1 MKKLLALVLSLVLVF
16 GLIACNNSPKTTTD
30 DVAGNEGSQHES
42 PDTKGEEATIA
53 TEITNP
59 VEIEFWHAMSGAS
72 GEALQKLT
80 DDFNATHDN
89 ITVKLVNQGGYRD
102 LFDKLM
108 GAAKANQLPA
118 ITQIYSNRLSW
129 YVSKGLVE
137 DLNPYMENEKIGL
150 TKTEIE
156 DFPKLFLD
164 DGIWDGKQYAMPFNK
179 SQMVLYYN
187 VDMLKEAGVEVP
199 TTWEEWKE
207 AARKLTVDEDG
218 NGEPEIYGLVLAN
231 NLSTDIAPWVKQAG
245 GEIISEEKDK
255 VNFDTPETKE
265 AVEFLNSMIQEKI
278 ARLAGEDKNAN
289 VPLQQGRAAMCV
301 ASTSS
306 IPYIEKDSIEGLNWF
321 AAPLPGHKS
330 NDQLFYGTNVAVFNT
345 LSPEEKLA
353 AWEYT
358 KFLTSAESTAFFSQ
372 QTGYLP
378 VRKSVQELDD
388 YKKFLEE
395 KPVKAISFPSMEIGF
410 QGARNIGE
418 INALDVLGE
427 ELDLVFSNEKSI
439 DDALKAAQ
447 ERGERAMQEAR
458 NN

>member
-1 MKKLLALVLSLVLVF
+1 MKRILALILSLVLVF
-16 GLIACNNSPKTTTD
+16 GLVACNSSKTTTD
-30 DVAGNEGSQHES
+30 NVTNNEGSQNENPEANAEES
-42 PDTKGEEATIA
+42 TIA
-53 TEITNP
+53 TEITSP

-72 GEALQKLT
+72 GEALEKLT
-80 DDFNATHDN
+80 NDFNAANEN

-108 GAAKANQLPA
+108 GAAKAKQLPA
-118 ITQIYSNRLSW
+118 IAQVYSNRLSW

-137 DLNPYMENEKIGL
+137 DLKPYMENEKVGL
-150 TKTEIE
+150 AKEEIE
-156 DFPKLFLD
+156 DFPQLFLD

-187 VDMLKEAGVEVP
+187 VDMLKEAGLEVP

-207 AARKLTVDEDG
+207 AARKLTVDKDG

-245 GEIISEEKDK
+245 GEIISEKEDK
-255 VNFDTPETKE
+255 INFNTPETKE
-265 AVEFLNSMIQEKI
+265 AVEFLNSMIQENI

-301 ASTSS
+301 ASTSA
-306 IPYIEKDSIEGLNWF
+306 IPYLEKDSIEGLNWF
-321 AAPLPGHKS
+321 AAPLPGHKT
-330 NDQLFYGTNVAVFNT
+330 NDQLFYGTNVTVFNT

-358 KFLTSAESTAFFSQ
+358 KFLTDVGSTAFFSQ

-378 VRKSVQELDD
+378 VRKSVQELDS

-410 QGARNIGE
+410 QGARNVGE

-439 DDALKAAQ
+439 EDALKDAQ